1 MSLASAIV
9 ARRLRLVSPQTRAIA
24 VQRDLEAVM
33 DDGAVLLADRYAP
46 RGAPP
51 GPTVLVRSPYGRS
64 GVVGLL
70 LGRLLAERGLAVV
83 VQSTRGTF
91 GSGGELNPF
100 DERADG
106 LATLR
111 WLAAQPWHHGS
122 IGMFGPSYMGLTQ
135 WAVAREAGEALGA
148 IAPSITASQFHG
160 QAYGGGS
167 ISLDTAVSWLVMV
180 AAQQRPLGTVR
191 MVRGLRRLPGLWD
204 LLPLGDLPAVAAG
217 YDLPAFADWLVHT
230 KADDPYWTARDHS
243 AGVGEITAPVQ
254 LLGGWHDIFL
264 PWLLDDFVAL
274 QAAGRRAQLVVGA
287 WTHTAPG
294 AFAASLRE
302 GLAWLRAHLL
312 DDPRMLSDA
321 PVRVHVGGEGGG
333 RWRALPAWPPP
344 ATPLR
349 LHLRGG
355 GRLDQEAP
363 GGGLAHGGPSDEE
376 GPAAD
381 GSKLDEAAPDR
392 FRYDPAAPTPSL
404 GGPLLLGRTPIVDN
418 AALEAREDVLTYT
431 TAPLG
436 VGLEAIGPVGVEL
449 HVRSSR
455 DHFDVFARVCDVD
468 AAGVSRNVCD
478 ALERVA
484 PGRHERG
491 PDGVVRVAFALWP
504 TAHRFAAGHAIRLQV
519 SAGAHPRYARNP
531 GTGEDPVTATRL
543 VTADQEVFHD
553 AARPSALVLP
563 RLAYGASVARGWP
576 SVSSRATSPSSMIS

>member
-1 MSLASAIV
+1 MSLASGIA
-9 ARRLRLVSPQTRAIA
+9 ARRLRLVRPQTRAIA

-51 GPTVLVRSPYGRS
+51 GATVLVRSPYGRS

-70 LGRLLAERGLAVV
+70 LGRLLAERGLQAV

-180 AAQQRPLGTVR
+180 AAQQRRLGTVR

-204 LLPLGDLPAVAAG
+204 LLPLGDLPAAAAG
-217 YDLPAFADWLVHT
+217 YDLPAFADWLIHT
-230 KADDPYWTARDHS
+230 TADDPYWAARDHS
-243 AGVGEITAPVQ
+243 AGVGEVAAPVQ
-254 LLGGWHDIFL
+254 LVGGWHDIFL
-264 PWLLDDFVAL
+264 PWMLDDFTAL
-274 QAAGRRAQLVVGA
+274 QTAGRRAQLIVGP

-302 GLAWLRAHLL
+302 GLAWLRTHLL
-312 DDPRMLSDA
+312 DDARMLSDA

-333 RWRALPAWPPP
+333 GWRALPTWPPH
-344 ATPLR
+344 ATPLA
-349 LHLRGG
+349 LHLRAG
-355 GRLDQEAP
+355 GRLSEEPPGMGPPPGEAQEGP
-363 GGGLAHGGPSDEE
+363 SGGGGPPAAAPPSD
-376 GPAAD
+376 D
-381 GSKLDEAAPDR
+381 AAPDR
-392 FRYDPAAPTPSL
+392 FRYNPAAPTPSL
-404 GGPLLLGRTPIVDN
+404 GGPLLLGRAPVVDN
-418 AALEAREDVLTYT
+418 APLEARDDVLTYT
-431 TAPLG
+431 TAPLE
-436 VGLEAIGPVGVEL
+436 VAVEAIGPVGVEL
-449 HVRSSR
+449 HVRSSLQ
-455 DHFDVFARVCDVD
+455 HFDVFARVCDVD

-491 PDGVVRVAFALWP
+491 PDGVVRVALGLWP

-531 GTGEDPVTATRL
+531 GTGEDPATATRL
-543 VTADQEVFHD
+543 VPADQEVFHD

-563 RLAYGASVARGWP
+563 RAAAGHYG
-576 SVSSRATSPSSMIS
+576 SPS

>member
-1 MSLASAIV
+1 MSLASGIA
-9 ARRLRLVSPQTRAIA
+9 ARRLRLVRPQTRAIA

-51 GPTVLVRSPYGRS
+51 GATVLVRSPYGRS

-70 LGRLLAERGLAVV
+70 LGRLLAERGLQAV

-180 AAQQRPLGTVR
+180 AAQQRRLGTVR

-204 LLPLGDLPAVAAG
+204 LLPLGDLPAAAAG
-217 YDLPAFADWLVHT
+217 YDLPAFADWLIHT
-230 KADDPYWTARDHS
+230 TADDPYWAARDHS
-243 AGVGEITAPVQ
+243 AGVGEVAAPVQ
-254 LLGGWHDIFL
+254 LVGGWHDIFL
-264 PWLLDDFVAL
+264 PWMLDDFTAL
-274 QAAGRRAQLVVGA
+274 QAAGRRAQLIVGP

-302 GLAWLRAHLL
+302 GLAWLRTHLL
-312 DDPRMLSDA
+312 DDARMLSDA

-333 RWRALPAWPPP
+333 GWRALPTW
-344 ATPLR
+344 
-349 LHLRGG
+349 
-355 GRLDQEAP
+355 
-363 GGGLAHGGPSDEE
+363 
-376 GPAAD
+376 
-381 GSKLDEAAPDR
+381 
-392 FRYDPAAPTPSL
+392 
-404 GGPLLLGRTPIVDN
+404 
-418 AALEAREDVLTYT
+418 
-431 TAPLG
+431 
-436 VGLEAIGPVGVEL
+436 
-449 HVRSSR
+449 
-455 DHFDVFARVCDVD
+455 
-468 AAGVSRNVCD
+468 
-478 ALERVA
+478 
-484 PGRHERG
+484 
-491 PDGVVRVAFALWP
+491 
-504 TAHRFAAGHAIRLQV
+504 
-519 SAGAHPRYARNP
+519 
-531 GTGEDPVTATRL
+531 
-543 VTADQEVFHD
+543 
-553 AARPSALVLP
+553 
-563 RLAYGASVARGWP
+563 
-576 SVSSRATSPSSMIS
+576 

>member
-1 MSLASAIV
+1 MSLASAIA
-9 ARRLRLVSPQTRAIA
+9 ARRLRLVRPQTRAIA
-24 VQRDLEAVM
+24 VQADLEVAM
-33 DDGAVLLADRYAP
+33 EDGAVLLADRYAP
-46 RGAPP
+46 RGARP

-64 GVVGLL
+64 GVVGVL
-70 LGRLLAERGLAVV
+70 LGRLLAERGLQVV

-180 AAQQRPLGTVR
+180 AAQQRRLGTVR

-204 LLPLGDLPAVAAG
+204 LLPLGDLPAAAVG
-217 YDLPAFADWLVHT
+217 YDLPAFADWLAHT
-230 KADDPYWTARDHS
+230 AADDPYWAARDHS
-243 AGVGEITAPVQ
+243 AGVGEVTAPVQ
-254 LLGGWHDIFL
+254 LVGGWHDIFL
-264 PWLLDDFVAL
+264 PWMLDDFAAL
-274 QAAGRRAQLVVGA
+274 QAAGRRAQLVVGP
-287 WTHTAPG
+287 WTHTSPG

-312 DDPRMLSDA
+312 DDPRMLGDA

-333 RWRALPAWPPP
+333 GWRALPAWPPP
-344 ATPLR
+344 ATALR
-349 LHLRGG
+349 LRLRAG
-355 GRLDQEAP
+355 GRLEEEAP
-363 GGGLAHGGPSDEE
+363 GEGAPSGGADE
-376 GPAAD
+376 GPFGED
-381 GSKLDEAAPDR
+381 DDTAPDR

-404 GGPLLLGRTPIVDN
+404 GGPLLLGRTPSVDN
-418 AALEAREDVLTYT
+418 ATLEARDDVLTYT
-431 TAPLG
+431 TAPLDAA
-436 VGLEAIGPVGVEL
+436 LEAIGPIGVEL

-468 AAGVSRNVCD
+468 TAGVSRNVCD

-484 PGRHERG
+484 PARHERG
-491 PDGVVRVAFALWP
+491 PDGVVRLVFALWP

-531 GTGEDPVTATRL
+531 GTGEDPATATRL
-543 VTADQEVFHD
+543 VAADQEVFHD
-553 AARPSALVLP
+553 AARPSVVVLP
-563 RLAYGASVARGWP
+563 STQRL
-576 SVSSRATSPSSMIS
+576 SRPA